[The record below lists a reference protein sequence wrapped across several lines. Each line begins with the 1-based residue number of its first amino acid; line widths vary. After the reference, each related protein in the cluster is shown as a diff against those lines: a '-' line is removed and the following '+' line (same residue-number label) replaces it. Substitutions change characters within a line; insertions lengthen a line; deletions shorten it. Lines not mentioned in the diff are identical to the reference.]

1 MFETSA
7 LACLALPLALAT
19 TPVLAAGE
27 AAATATLAVGTVTAL
42 APDGTRRP
50 LHDGDT
56 VYSGEQIETG
66 DQSYADLDF
75 TDGGTITLR
84 PDTQFGIENY
94 HYDETGH
101 LADTEPD
108 EAAAPAPAATDDAGE
123 APPAPQENAFFTLI
137 KGGLRAVSGLIGHV
151 QRDDYRM
158 ATPVATIGVRGTDYE
173 ARYCGSDCG
182 DEKDASGAPA
192 DGLYT
197 AVDDGAIGV
206 KNESGETVSQKGQYA
221 YVQHARARVLLSNAR
236 PHALRHMEL
245 PKRYRALVKRR
256 REKLMRARVARR
268 HKLLKEYR
276 KQHPGKVKHRRRFKK
291 DGG

>member
-1 MFETSA
+1 MQKSYT
-7 LACLALPLALAT
+7 LAGLALCLTLAAG
-19 TPVLAAGE
+19 PARAAGE

-42 APDGTRRP
+42 APDGTSRP

-56 VYSGEQIETG
+56 VYSGEQIQTG
-66 DQSYADLDF
+66 DQSYADLAF

-84 PDTQFGIENY
+84 PDTQFGIESY
-94 HYDETGH
+94 HYDETAH
-101 LADTEPD
+101 LADTEPG
-108 EAAAPAPAATDDAGE
+108 ESAAPAAAPDDSAE
-123 APPAPQENAFFTLI
+123 APPAPQENAFFKLL

-206 KNESGETVSQKGQYA
+206 KNEGGETVSQKGQYA
-221 YVQHARARVLLSNAR
+221 YVQHARARAVLANER

-245 PKRYRALVKRR
+245 PKRYRALVQRR

-268 HKLLKEYR
+268 HQLLKEYR
-276 KQHPGKVKHRRRFKK
+276 KKHPAKGKRRRLFKKK

>member
-1 MFETSA
+1 MLKTSA
-7 LACLALPLALAT
+7 LACLALTLAF
-19 TPVLAAGE
+19 AAGPAHAVAE
-27 AAATATLAVGTVTAL
+27 AAATATLAVGTVTAVAL
-42 APDGTRRP
+42 DGSSRA

-66 DQSYADLDF
+66 DQSYADLVF
-75 TDGGTITLR
+75 TDGGAITLR
-84 PDTQFGIENY
+84 PDTRFSIENY
-94 HYDETGH
+94 HYDEIAH

-108 EAAAPAPAATDDAGE
+108 ESATPVPADEEAE
-123 APPAPQENAFFTLI
+123 APPAPQENAFFKLI

-158 ATPVATIGVRGTDYE
+158 STPVATIGVRGTEYE
-173 ARYCGSDCG
+173 ARYCGGDCG
-182 DEKDASGAPA
+182 DEKDASGMPA

-206 KNESGETVSQKGQYA
+206 TNESGETVSRKGQYTF
-221 YVQHARARVLLSNAR
+221 VQYARARAVLSGTR

-256 REKLMRARVARR
+256 RERLMRARVARR

-276 KQHPGKVKHRRRFKK
+276 AKHPAKAKRPHRRRK
-291 DGG
+291 GGG